1 LNCLRFLLLLLRLLL
16 LLLLLSGSR
25 VKTYGAVVMFSSHS
39 WRSVGGA
46 SAALPVTVV
55 LQVHAVWLYHLC
67 MSGGT
72 AAAAAARPRTTA
84 TSFRHLHGHSY
95 DMRHCVLLPLPC
107 HFHRQ
112 IYKLLSKE
120 ADVSLLCQPPGSSS
134 SSDKTSGSIQ
144 LITQLTSSTPGS
156 SNTSSSSSSNEAVR
170 AAAVALGYSP
180 DAYTVHLKP
189 APLEFPPVQFGTIDI
204 DKAVAGASA
213 GVDTAVEASTDAAT
227 TMSFSSSNSTSST
240 SSSSSSS
247 EAGLPD
253 VGYLKLLSFSATA
266 PQEVAQAL
274 VDMQYEAAAE
284 HGGHGLAGI
293 IVDLRDNPGACDVAS
308 VYLMLQIGCRST
320 GFLRGRGVPGS
331 RAIGWQ
337 NLI

>member
-1 LNCLRFLLLLLRLLL
+1 
-16 LLLLLSGSR
+16 
-25 VKTYGAVVMFSSHS
+25 MWH
-39 WRSVGGA
+39 
-46 SAALPVTVV
+46 
-55 LQVHAVWLYHLC
+55 
-67 MSGGT
+67 
-72 AAAAAARPRTTA
+72 RP
-84 TSFRHLHGHSY
+84 
-95 DMRHCVLLPLPC
+95 MLPLPRVR
-107 HFHRQ
+107 RQ

-120 ADVSLLCQPPGSSS
+120 ADVTFLRQPPGSSS
-134 SSDKTSGSIQ
+134 SNDISGGIQ

-156 SNTSSSSSSNEAVR
+156 SNTSSSSGAVQ

-189 APLEFPPVQFGTIDI
+189 APLDFPPVQFGTIDI
-204 DKAVAGASA
+204 DKAVASA
-213 GVDTAVEASTDAAT
+213 GANAAVDAGSDAAT
-227 TMSFSSSNSTSST
+227 AMSVSSSNSSASNTR

-293 IVDLRDNPGACDVAS
+293 IVDLRDNPGAS
-308 VYLMLQIGCRST
+308 S
-320 GFLRGRGVPGS
+320 
-331 RAIGWQ
+331 
-337 NLI
+337 